1 MADKKS
7 IWFCGDTHGP
17 LTHVVEHVLSAHAAG
32 QAPGAIILLGDID
45 APRPLHLELRAIRDL
60 TEIFWIPG
68 NHDSDDNWS
77 WNNLVSSELADRNI
91 HGRVVEV
98 AGWRVAGLGGV
109 FRRRIWS
116 PPDAPAFPGYDAW
129 RSDLITRRPPRD
141 FGLAESTEERR
152 HLTTIF
158 PENIAAFGQLRADI
172 LVSHEA
178 PECRADGRGW
188 QAIGDLASSLGVRFS
203 IHGHHHDRPDYADRF
218 TDLGFQAHAVGFRGI
233 TALERNGTVS
243 VIRPGDHDADDVMR
257 CWEEGDDD

>member
-1 MADKKS
+1 MGD

-17 LTHVVEHVLSAHAAG
+17 LTHVVEHVLGADAVG
-32 QAPGAIILLGDID
+32 QAPGAVILLGDID
-45 APRPLHLELRAIRDL
+45 APRPLHIELRAIRDL

-109 FRRRIWS
+109 FRRRIWA
-116 PPDAPAFPGYDAW
+116 PPDAPAFPRYDAW
-129 RSDLITRRPPRD
+129 RADLIARRPPKD

-158 PENIAAFGQLRADI
+158 PDCIAGLERLRADI

-178 PECRADGRGW
+178 PECRDDGRGW
-188 QAIGDLASSLGVRFS
+188 QAIGDLARRLGARFS
-203 IHGHHHDRPDYADRF
+203 IHGHHHDRPDYSGCF
-218 TDLGFQAHAVGFRGI
+218 PDLGFQAHAVGYRGI
-233 TALERNGTVS
+233 TSLEPGGKVTA
-243 VIRPGDHDADDVMR
+243 IRPGDCDTDEVMR
-257 CWEEGDDD
+257 WEEGDDE

>member
-1 MADKKS
+1 M

-17 LTHVVEHVLSAHAAG
+17 LTHVVEHVLVADAAG
-32 QAPGAIILLGDID
+32 QAPAAIILLGDID
-45 APRPLHLELRAIRDL
+45 APRPLHVELGAIRDL

-68 NHDSDDNWS
+68 NHDSDDNWA
-77 WNNLVSSELADRNI
+77 WNNLFSSELVDRNI

-109 FRRRIWS
+109 FRRRIWA
-116 PPDAPAFPGYDAW
+116 PPDAPAFPGYHAW
-129 RSDLITRRPPRD
+129 RANLIARRPPRD

-158 PENIAAFGQLRADI
+158 PDCVAGLERLRADI

-188 QAIGDLASSLGVRFS
+188 EAIGDLARELGVRFAF
-203 IHGHHHDRPDYADRF
+203 HGHHHDRPDYSDRF
-218 TDLGFQAHAVGFRGI
+218 PDLGFQAHAVGFRGI
-233 TALERNGTVS
+233 TALDRDGKVT
-243 VIRPGDHDADDVMR
+243 VIRPGDYDALCSD
-257 CWEEGDDD
+257 CWEEGDDE

>member
-1 MADKKS
+1 MAKDE

-17 LTHVVEHVLSAHAAG
+17 LTHVVEHVRHAREAG
-32 QAPGAIILLGDID
+32 QEPAAIILLGDID
-45 APRPLHLELRAIRDL
+45 SPRPLQVELEAIRDL

-68 NHDSDDNWS
+68 NHDSDDNWA
-77 WNNLVSSELADRNI
+77 WNNLLASELADRNI

-109 FRRRIWS
+109 FRKRIWC
-116 PPDAPAFPGYDAW
+116 PPDPPAFQSYDAW
-129 RSDLITRRPPRD
+129 RSDLFARRLPKD

-158 PENIAAFGQLRADI
+158 PENIVGFERLRADI

-178 PECRADGRGW
+178 PECRADGRGL
-188 QAIGDLASSLGVRFS
+188 QAIGDLARELGVRFAF
-203 IHGHHHDRPDYADRF
+203 HGHHHDRPDYSDRF
-218 TDLGFQAHAVGFRGI
+218 PDLGFQAHAVGYRGI
-233 TALERNGTVS
+233 TALDHDGKVT
-243 VIRPGDHDADDVMR
+243 VIRPGDYDADDTMR